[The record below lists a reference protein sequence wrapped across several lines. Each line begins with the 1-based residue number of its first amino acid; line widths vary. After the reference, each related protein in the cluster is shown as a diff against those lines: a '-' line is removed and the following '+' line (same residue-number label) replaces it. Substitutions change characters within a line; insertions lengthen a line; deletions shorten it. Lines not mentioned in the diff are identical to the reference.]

1 MANFG
6 DMITDLQLLLMGN
19 QTDESVGKFL
29 NRAHQQILEAHNWS
43 FLLTNCVINT
53 VAPKTAGSP
62 WAKELYEQF
71 APVRRSLKGLPESE
85 INRAIDEAVQETR
98 AQAQ

>member
-1 MANFG
+1 MMKKIVKQLRHG
-6 DMITDLQLLLMGN
+6 QITIPKELREALGLREDDLLSITLS
-19 QTDESVGKFL
+19 EGK
-29 NRAHQQILEAHNWS
+29 LEIEPLS
-43 FLLTNCVINT
+43 

-98 AQAQ
+98 AQAR